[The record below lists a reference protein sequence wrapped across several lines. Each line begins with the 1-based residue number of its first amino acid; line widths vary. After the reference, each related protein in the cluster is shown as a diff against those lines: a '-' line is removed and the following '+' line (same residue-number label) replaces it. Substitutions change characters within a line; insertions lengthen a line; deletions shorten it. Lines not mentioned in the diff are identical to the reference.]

1 MRLFIAIL
9 FDKEAT
15 CALEEA
21 MEELSA
27 QNIRGNYTRPENLHL
42 TLAFL
47 GETEDARGAIGAMT
61 AAAGQGFPI
70 TLEGIGRFGDTLWA
84 GVQSSG
90 KLEALAERLKEAL
103 SARGFSI
110 ERRKFLPHITLV
122 RRAEGQ
128 EDRSRIGLCAPMK
141 VGRVSLMWSRRV
153 GGKLIYTELYGC
165 NLSE

>member
-128 EDRSRIGLCAPMK
+128 EDRSRIGLWCTHE
-141 VGRVSLMWSRRV
+141 
-153 GGKLIYTELYGC
+153 GGKGFAHVVQACGRKAHLY
-165 NLSE
+165 